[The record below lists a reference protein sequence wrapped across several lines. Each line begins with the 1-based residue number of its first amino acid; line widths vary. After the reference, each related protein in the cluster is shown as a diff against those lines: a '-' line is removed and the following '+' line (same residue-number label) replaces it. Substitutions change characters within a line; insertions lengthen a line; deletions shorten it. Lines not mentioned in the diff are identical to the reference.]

1 MFTLFKKKPLFSAA
15 DAHYLFLKHKPL
27 SSHSRGNQESLH
39 DILGTI
45 RARAKLGYRTLW
57 VKELSEE
64 NKETL
69 KELEYKVSETLD
81 KNGYYIHW

>member
-1 MFTLFKKKPLFSAA
+1 MQNRGFPRFAVIRK
-15 DAHYLFLKHKPL
+15 FLY
-27 SSHSRGNQESLH
+27 

-45 RARAKLGYRTLW
+45 KSRAKLGYRTLW

-64 NKETL
+64 NKYAL
-69 KELEYKVSETLD
+69 IGPQYRVSETFD

>member
-1 MFTLFKKKPLFSAA
+1 MFNFFRKKMLSAA
-15 DAHYLFLKHKPL
+15 DAHFLFLNAKPQL
-27 SSHSRGNQESLH
+27 PKIRGDQKILY

-45 RARAKLGYRTLW
+45 KSRAKLGYRTLW

-64 NKETL
+64 NKYAL
-69 KELEYKVSETLD
+69 SDLQYRVSETFD